1 MSKFKN
7 HKTNVARLLDSEK
20 IPYELISYT
29 VDVNDLSALHVAN
42 QLGQNISQIFK
53 TLLLKGDKT
62 IYFVCLVSGDK
73 ELNLKLAAQIS
84 GNKKCELVPMKDLFN
99 LTGYVRGGCSPI
111 GMKKKFPTFIDESCL
126 NFNEIFISAGQRG
139 LQIQLDPH
147 NLVEISKAIIVKITD

>member
-62 IYFVCLVSGDK
+62 IYFVCLVPGDK